1 MSETSDAPRIP
12 LPFLVALVAN
22 TAIGPAATQLFVPS
36 VPAIAV
42 EFGVPI
48 GIAQIS
54 FSAAMVALAVS
65 TLFYGPLADRY
76 GRLPMLFVGLGLF
89 MVGTAIALASTD
101 ITMLIVGRVIQAVGG
116 AAGMVITRAIV
127 RDLYGPAGAAR
138 VLGTLIF
145 VTVGAPMVAIIS
157 GGIITDFLGWR
168 WIFIVSL
175 ALGALVALL
184 AWTTMRGKES
194 GRSTVSNFGD
204 MMRGYGRLFRS
215 PVYLGFIL
223 QGGFGAASFF
233 AFMAVGPYLM
243 VDVLERPATEFG
255 TYFAIVTLV
264 FMTGNFLGG
273 RLSTRVGLER
283 MVVLG
288 GIVSVICVG
297 TGLAAFTAFGL
308 GVLVMFGT
316 SFFSSIG
323 NGLAMP
329 NSQAG
334 ALNVIPELAGTAS
347 GLAAF
352 VQTIFGAICAQT
364 VASIIDPTGVAL
376 FVTMLLAVSL
386 SLACGFVPLLH
397 KLRDERRGAG
407 G

>member
-1 MSETSDAPRIP
+1 MTDVPRIP

-42 EFGVPI
+42 EFDVAIGV
-48 GIAQIS
+48 AQIS
-54 FSAAMVALAVS
+54 FSAAMVALAIS

-76 GRLPMLFVGLGLF
+76 GRLPMLFVGLALF
-89 MVGTAIALASTD
+89 MVGTAIALFAPNVTV
-101 ITMLIVGRVIQAVGG
+101 LIIGRVVQAVGG

-157 GGIITDFLGWR
+157 GGIITDLLGWR

-184 AWTTMRGKES
+184 AWMTMRGKES
-194 GRSTVSNFGD
+194 GSGAVSNFGD

-215 PVYLGFIL
+215 PVYIGFIL

-255 TYFAIVTLV
+255 AYFAIVTLV
-264 FMTGNFLGG
+264 FMTGNFMGG
-273 RLSTRVGLER
+273 RLSNHVGLER

-288 GIVSVICVG
+288 GLVSVICVAA
-297 TGLAAFTAFGL
+297 GLATFSVIGL

-316 SFFSSIG
+316 SFFSSVG

-364 VASIIDPTGVAL
+364 VASLIDPSGTAL

-386 SLACGFVPLLH
+386 SFVCGLIPLTI
-397 KLRDERRGAG
+397 KLRADRAAAAG
-407 G
+407 E